1 MHCVKLIHWKSEEI
15 DERTTILEAAGY
27 DVDSNLPGGSQFFRQ
42 LGEKPPSA
50 IVIDLSRLPSQG
62 RDFALLI
69 RKRKTSRHIP
79 LVFVGG
85 APQKVDPIK
94 QLIPD
99 ASYTS
104 WDEIDLTLE
113 QAIANPPAE
122 PVVHESTFAGYAGK
136 PLPDKLGIKAGM
148 TIVLVHPPQEFAETL
163 GKLPDGTQVQNTRMG
178 GIDLTIWFCR
188 STSDLNSNLEHIVA
202 QAKSGPVWIA
212 WPKKKSGVRSD
223 LTQQFVRQTGL
234 DNNLVDYKIC
244 SIDETWSGLLFKYR
258 ERN

>member
-1 MHCVKLIHWKSEEI
+1 MSRIKLIHWKIEEI
-15 DERTTILEAAGY
+15 DDKANILQAAGY
-27 DVDSNLPGGSQFFRQ
+27 EVDSSLSLGSQLFRQ
-42 LGEKPPSA
+42 LGENPPAA
-50 IVIDLSRLPSQG
+50 IVIDLSRSPSQG

-104 WDEIDLTLE
+104 WDEIDLTLV

-163 GKLPDGTQVQNTRMG
+163 GKLPDGTQIQEARTG
-178 GIDLTIWFCR
+178 GFDLTIWFCR
-188 STSDLNSNLEHIVA
+188 SISDLNSNLEHIVA
-202 QAKSGPVWIA
+202 QARSDPVWIA

-234 DNNLVDYKIC
+234 DNNMVDYKIC

-258 ERN
+258 EKN